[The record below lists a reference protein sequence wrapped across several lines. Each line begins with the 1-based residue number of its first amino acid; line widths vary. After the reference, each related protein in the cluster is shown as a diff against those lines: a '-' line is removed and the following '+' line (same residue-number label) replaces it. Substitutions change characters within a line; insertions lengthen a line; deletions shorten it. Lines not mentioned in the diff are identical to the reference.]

1 MEKSKYGM
9 PPPKTRREFEHNL
22 FLLAEDAHR
31 ILDIGNDTLI
41 SNFIWA
47 TYPHVKKIKIYPNG
61 RMNFLTINEQ
71 ARLQANMK
79 MWLGE
84 IRNKPTE

>member
-22 FLLAEDAHR
+22 FLLAEDTHR
-31 ILDIGNDTLI
+31 IVESSDDDLFR
-41 SNFIWA
+41 NFLWA
-47 TYPHVKKIKIYPNG
+47 TYPHIKNIKNHPNG
-61 RMNFLTINEQ
+61 RLNFLTIDEQ

-79 MWLGE
+79 KWMSE
-84 IRNKPTE
+84 T

>member
-22 FLLAEDAHR
+22 FLLVEDSHR
-31 ILDIGNDTLI
+31 IVESGDDDII
-41 SNFIWA
+41 RNFLWA
-47 TYPHVKKIKIYPNG
+47 TYPHIKSMKGHPNG
-61 RMNFLTINEQ
+61 RLNFLTIDEQ

-79 MWLGE
+79 KWMEELY
-84 IRNKPTE
+84 

>member
-22 FLLAEDAHR
+22 FLLAEDTHR
-31 ILDIGNDTLI
+31 ITERGDDDLFR
-41 SNFIWA
+41 NFLWA
-47 TYPHVKKIKIYPNG
+47 TYPHIKNIKNHPNG
-61 RMNFLTINEQ
+61 RLNFLTIDEQ

-79 MWLGE
+79 KWMSE
-84 IRNKPTE
+84 T

>member
-22 FLLAEDAHR
+22 FLLAEDTHR
-31 ILDIGNDTLI
+31 ITESGDDDLFR
-41 SNFIWA
+41 NFLWA
-47 TYPHVKKIKIYPNG
+47 TYPHIKNIKNHPNG
-61 RMNFLTINEQ
+61 RLNFLTIDEQ

-79 MWLGE
+79 KWMSE
-84 IRNKPTE
+84 T

>member
-22 FLLAEDAHR
+22 FLLAEDTHR
-31 ILDIGNDTLI
+31 ITESGDDDLFR
-41 SNFIWA
+41 NFLWA
-47 TYPHVKKIKIYPNG
+47 TYPHIKNIKNHPNG
-61 RMNFLTINEQ
+61 RLNFLTIDEQ

-79 MWLGE
+79 KWMSE
-84 IRNKPTE
+84 I

>member
-22 FLLAEDAHR
+22 FLLAEDTHR
-31 ILDIGNDTLI
+31 IKESGDDDLFR
-41 SNFIWA
+41 NFLWA
-47 TYPHVKKIKIYPNG
+47 TYPHIKNIKNHPNG
-61 RMNFLTINEQ
+61 RLNFLTIDEQ

-79 MWLGE
+79 KWME
-84 IRNKPTE
+84 QIDSNV

>member
-22 FLLAEDAHR
+22 FLLAEDTRR
-31 ILDIGNDTLI
+31 IVESGDDDLFGNFL
-41 SNFIWA
+41 WA
-47 TYPHVKKIKIYPNG
+47 TYPHIKNIKNHPNG
-61 RMNFLTINEQ
+61 RLNFLTIDEQ

-79 MWLGE
+79 KW
-84 IRNKPTE
+84 ISD

>member
-22 FLLAEDAHR
+22 FLLAEDTNR
-31 ILDIGNDTLI
+31 IVESGNNDLLR
-41 SNFIWA
+41 NFLWA
-47 TYPHVKKIKIYPNG
+47 TYPHIKNIKNHLNG
-61 RMNFLTINEQ
+61 RLNFLTIDEQ

-79 MWLGE
+79 KWISE
-84 IRNKPTE
+84 T

>member
-22 FLLAEDAHR
+22 FLLAEDTHR
-31 ILDIGNDTLI
+31 IMESDDENLLR
-41 SNFIWA
+41 NFLWA
-47 TYPHVKKIKIYPNG
+47 TYPHIKNIKNHPNG
-61 RMNFLTINEQ
+61 RLNFLTIDEQ

-79 MWLGE
+79 KWMSE
-84 IRNKPTE
+84 T